1 MNNKYKLSDLAKD
14 FNYTAKEISAVLL
27 NAVGV
32 EKKAGASLTEEE
44 IAIVFNELTKKNS
57 VKSFRR

>member
-14 FNYTAKEISAVLL
+14 FGIAAKEISALL
-27 NAVGV
+27 MAATGV
-32 EKKAGASLTEEE
+32 EKKSGASLVEDE

-57 VKSFRR
+57 VKK